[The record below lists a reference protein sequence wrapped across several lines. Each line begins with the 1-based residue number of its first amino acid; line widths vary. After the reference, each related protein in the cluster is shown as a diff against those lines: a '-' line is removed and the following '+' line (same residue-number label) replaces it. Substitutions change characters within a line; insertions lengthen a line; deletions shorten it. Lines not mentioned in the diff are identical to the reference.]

1 LAWSEDIAW
10 LMSGQS
16 SRHRRWTFVVDVGT
30 FDWYKER
37 ISGRAKSLILL
48 AVLPL
53 TDNPFLGTTNFEKT
67 RLFKKL
73 SPIGVL
79 R

>member
-1 LAWSEDIAW
+1 
-10 LMSGQS
+10 MSFMRS
-16 SRHRRWTFVVDVGT
+16 SVVNVSIDVGT
-30 FDWYKER
+30 SEWYKALIR
-37 ISGRAKSLILL
+37 GGDKYLILL
-48 AVLPL
+48 VEEPW